1 MRYFFMHTDAERK
14 YAAKA
19 AASGARVGEVTFSC
33 SIVHVDAEK
42 LCHYMVYQRMQTNIR
57 NIIKS
62 KIFLK
67 IVEIKVDKL
76 LEHC

>member
-1 MRYFFMHTDAERK
+1 MRYFFMHTDAERNMQRK
-14 YAAKA
+14 LP
-19 AASGARVGEVTFSC
+19 ASGARVGEVIFSC